1 MSAPLWFGY
10 AGMITGCIGTV
21 TGIAGSVMG
30 YVSLRRVRR
39 LKALD
44 LRLEL
49 RKAEADARAISSELP
64 ALLEKADRS
73 RVAVAAFEGWVNSGA
88 MGLWKSEVAADKT
101 KVRTLLASVPV
112 EADHR
117 TLSPEEL
124 ESKIVATYGLRA
136 AIDQMHDKYVATL
149 AADERKRT

>member
-1 MSAPLWFGY
+1 MLMSAPLWLGI
-10 AGMITGCIGTV
+10 ITGCIGAV

-64 ALLEKADRS
+64 ALLAKSDRS
-73 RVAVAAFEGWVNSGA
+73 RMAVAAFEGWVNSGA
-88 MGLWKSEVAADKT
+88 MGLWKGEVATDKA
-101 KVRTLLASVPV
+101 KVRTVLASVP
-112 EADHR
+112 EA
-117 TLSPEEL
+117 
-124 ESKIVATYGLRA
+124 
-136 AIDQMHDKYVATL
+136 
-149 AADERKRT
+149 